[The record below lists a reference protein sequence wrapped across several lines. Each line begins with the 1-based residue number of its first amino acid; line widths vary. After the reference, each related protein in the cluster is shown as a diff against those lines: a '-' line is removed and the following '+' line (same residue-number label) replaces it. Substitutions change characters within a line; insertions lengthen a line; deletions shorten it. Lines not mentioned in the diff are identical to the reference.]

1 MQERKE
7 KLGINKLNRVQTSG
21 REILLNMTKVGTTTK
36 GNGSMSMNMEK
47 GGITVNIRMMNL
59 IQ

>member
-7 KLGINKLNRVQTSG
+7 KLGVNKLNRVQTSG
-21 REILLNMTKVGTTTK
+21 RDSLLNMTKVRTTTK

-47 GGITVNIRMMNL
+47 GGITVNIRMMTL
-59 IQ
+59 I

>member
-47 GGITVNIRMMNL
+47 GGITVNIRMVNL
-59 IQ
+59 I

>member
-7 KLGINKLNRVQTSG
+7 KLGVNKLNHVQTSG
-21 REILLNMTKVGTTTK
+21 RESLLNMTKVRTTTK

-59 IQ
+59 I

>member
-47 GGITVNIRMMNL
+47 GGITVNIRMVNL

>member
-7 KLGINKLNRVQTSG
+7 KLGVNKLNRVQTSG
-21 REILLNMTKVGTTTK
+21 RESLLNMTKVRTTTK

-47 GGITVNIRMMNL
+47 GGITVNIRMMTL
-59 IQ
+59 I

>member
-7 KLGINKLNRVQTSG
+7 KLGISKLNRVQTSG

-59 IQ
+59 I

>member
-7 KLGINKLNRVQTSG
+7 KLGVNKLNHVQTSG
-21 REILLNMTKVGTTTK
+21 REILLNMTKVRTTTK

-59 IQ
+59 I

>member
-7 KLGINKLNRVQTSG
+7 KLGVNKLNRVQTSG
-21 REILLNMTKVGTTTK
+21 RESLLNMTKVRTTTK

-59 IQ
+59 I

>member
-59 IQ
+59 I

>member
-47 GGITVNIRMMNL
+47 GGITVNIRMMTL
-59 IQ
+59 I

>member
-7 KLGINKLNRVQTSG
+7 KLGVNKLNRVQTSG
-21 REILLNMTKVGTTTK
+21 RESLLNMTKVRTTTK

-47 GGITVNIRMMNL
+47 GGITVNIRMMNF
-59 IQ
+59 I